1 MNKNILF
8 FISSLQGGAENQL
21 YKIFELLKKENNV
34 QYIVAKNKISNQN
47 IVGLNKKKTFFSIFG
62 LTREIIT
69 FKPDILFTTLPT
81 PNLLNVLLKKTWFFS
96 YWMPPY

>member
-47 IVGLNKKKTFFSIFG
+47 IVGLNKKKTFSQY
-62 LTREIIT
+62 L
-69 FKPDILFTTLPT
+69 DLPEKSLHSNQT
-81 PNLLNVLLKKTWFFS
+81 SCSRHYLLQI
-96 YWMPPY
+96 Y

>member
-34 QYIVAKNKISNQN
+34 QYILAKNKI
-47 IVGLNKKKTFFSIFG
+47 
-62 LTREIIT
+62 
-69 FKPDILFTTLPT
+69 
-81 PNLLNVLLKKTWFFS
+81 
-96 YWMPPY
+96 